1 MTPARRRWVAGALTL
16 SAVLLAWVAPARA
29 DYPEKPIQ
37 LIVPF
42 GPGGPAD
49 ILARVVAARLSERL
63 GKQVVIEN
71 QSGASTIV
79 GTERA
84 ARARPDGYTLVVFSL
99 THAVNAASGRP
110 LPYDSAKDFTPVAM
124 LGASP
129 FMLAVNPQMPATLDG
144 LLDKGRKNEPL
155 VASTAGVGSSTH
167 LTAELFSLRTGV
179 KITAVPYRGSGPA
192 LLDLVSG
199 IVQMSFSSV
208 VSALPYTRNGR
219 LRGLAVTALQRSKAA
234 PDTPTLA
241 ESGLPGFESTSWIAL
256 FAPAGTPAA
265 IVDRLNAEISAT
277 MDLPDVRRALENDG
291 SEIVKMTPDE
301 LGRYFTA
308 EIAKWRDVIIKGNIK
323 LE

>member
-1 MTPARRRWVAGALTL
+1 MRARGLWATALVL
-16 SAVLLAWVAPARA
+16 SAALLAWPVAVRA
-29 DYPEKPIQ
+29 EYPEKSIQ

-71 QSGASTIV
+71 HSGASTIV

-84 ARARPDGYTLVVFSL
+84 ARARPDGHTLVAFSL

-110 LPYDSAKDFTPVAM
+110 LPYDSVKDFTPIAM

-129 FMLAVNPQMPATLDG
+129 FMLAVNPQMPATLDS
-144 LLDKGRKNEPL
+144 LLARGRKDEPL
-155 VASTAGVGSSTH
+155 VVSTAGVGSSTH

-179 KITAVPYRGSGPA
+179 RISAVPYRGSGPA

-199 IVQMSFSSV
+199 IVQASFSSV

-219 LRGLAVTALQRSKAA
+219 LRGLAVTALRRSQAA
-234 PDTPTLA
+234 PDMPTLA
-241 ESGLPGFESTSWIAL
+241 ESGFPGFESTSWIAL
-256 FAPAGTPAA
+256 FAPAGTPSA
-265 IVDRLNAEISAT
+265 IVDRLNAEIIAT
-277 MDLPDVRRALENDG
+277 MDLPDVRRVLENDG
-291 SEIVKMTPDE
+291 SEIVKMTPDA
-301 LGRYFTA
+301 LGRYFAA